1 MEVEIR
7 LGGGEPHTVAVV
19 RRADAAVVT
28 VDGRSYD
35 AALATGGPEP
45 SRLTVDTVT
54 EPVWTAVDGDIVW
67 VHAFGRAWELA
78 VLDPRQRALGGDVSV
93 DVSTAPMPGTV
104 IAVAVEGGQTVGAGE
119 RLVVIESMKM
129 QSEIVA
135 MRDGVVDR
143 VFVAVGDTF
152 DRGAPLVGL
161 APLSDDGSDG
171 ESDDGRGAG

>member
-1 MEVEIR
+1 MEVEIS
-7 LGGGEPHTVAVV
+7 LSGGEPHTVQLV
-19 RRADAAVVT
+19 RLAGAAVVT

-54 EPVWTAVDGDIVW
+54 EPVWTAIDGDTVW
-67 VHAFGRAWELA
+67 VHAFGRSWELS
-78 VLDPRQRALGGDVSV
+78 VIDPRQRALGGGVSADVSA
-93 DVSTAPMPGTV
+93 APMPGTV
-104 IAVAVEGGQTVGAGE
+104 ITVAVERGQAVSAGE

-135 MRDGVVDR
+135 MRDGVIDQ

-161 APLSDDGSDG
+161 APLSDD
-171 ESDDGRGAG
+171 ELSDDEPAAA